1 MLLCFLL
8 AESRQQK
15 TGGVHWFSCWFYRYS
30 ERKRFGMSATSKES
44 KEPTNLWAFINTL
57 VDAEPKTATEDDP
70 PWFEPGQVREIDEK
84 TYWYFLELLPPRW
97 MDGNWFAFGE
107 GAGCLRLFWQVKDAY
122 LARELTADETRTFRE
137 LSGVSLNP

>member
-1 MLLCFLL
+1 MG
-8 AESRQQK
+8 QQK
-15 TGGVHWFSCWFYRYS
+15 TGGVHWFSFWFSRYS
-30 ERKRFGMSATSKES
+30 IRKRCSMSANSTKAE
-44 KEPTNLWAFINTL
+44 KPRNLWAFIETL
-57 VDAEPKTATEDDP
+57 VASDRQPTTIDDP
-70 PWFEPGQVREIDEK
+70 PWFKPGDICEIDEK